1 VSPFVLKTL
10 HSSARKQCLAALLDL
25 AHHGAAINTERPERS
40 AFGSI
45 MASSLVRFFTDT
57 SKQRLLARIWFAAG
71 VVLFGF
77 VVWQQYP
84 TLAAHPQVGTRTL
97 IRMNV
102 SLMLKPWN
110 FLPWAVLVIT
120 GIIWPWKMRSV
131 WRQYPDLK
139 GIFLMCSVAVLCFI
153 ADLLISR

>member
-1 VSPFVLKTL
+1 MSGYATN
-10 HSSARKQCLAALLDL
+10 QALELFRGRFCVRIERHGT
-25 AHHGAAINTERPERS
+25 AMNIERPKGGAA
-40 AFGSI
+40 GSN
-45 MASSLVRFFTDT
+45 MARSLVRFFTDA
-57 SKQRLLARIWFAAG
+57 SKQRPLARIWFASG
-71 VVLFGF
+71 VALFGF

-84 TLAAHPQVGTRTL
+84 TLAAHRQVGTRAL
-97 IRMNV
+97 IRMDV